1 MLDKTK
7 EEYLGLLRKNERLR
21 KELDTLKNKTSSD
34 VADDGTPS
42 EASIPEKNPPSLSR
56 PPSPWQPVQTLEELV
71 LYRDYARL
79 YSDILQ
85 ITLHPALC
93 IDQKTLG
100 PSSFEKASFYDPATW
115 DSLSPAARNLRIR
128 GGIFDLVARFLLLG
142 SSCRADLVFDW
153 SLHRASV
160 EALASFQKLMIRD
173 AGSKLPPSPA
183 PLFLTPTLDPDN
195 CENQLLTLPSSHP
208 VSREKINAWHRMW
221 LQDEHGTIFNS
232 KSTGQVFVT
241 DAIMDLLRPVLSPS
255 RTEQDELSLSQA
267 VTQLCERAYDVG
279 RLMFEGGF
287 NLTILEG
294 GEDVFGLATLEVGED
309 VGTNKAIIAGFEGP
323 ALEVGDAGEVL
334 FTLFAG
340 MARGGR
346 ADGRIRWLKKPE
358 VVVGPKKMASA
369 ADMEAVPV

>member
-1 MLDKTK
+1 MLVVS
-7 EEYLGLLRKNERLR
+7 Y
-21 KELDTLKNKTSSD
+21 
-34 VADDGTPS
+34 
-42 EASIPEKNPPSLSR
+42 PP
-56 PPSPWQPVQTLEELV
+56 
-71 LYRDYARL
+71 
-79 YSDILQ
+79 
-85 ITLHPALC
+85 
-93 IDQKTLG
+93 
-100 PSSFEKASFYDPATW
+100 
-115 DSLSPAARNLRIR
+115 
-128 GGIFDLVARFLLLG
+128 
-142 SSCRADLVFDW
+142 
-153 SLHRASV
+153 
-160 EALASFQKLMIRD
+160 
-173 AGSKLPPSPA
+173 LPP
-183 PLFLTPTLDPDN
+183 PLFLTPLDPDN
-195 CENQLLTLPSSHP
+195 CANQLLTLPSSHP

-287 NLTILEG
+287 NL
-294 GEDVFGLATLEVGED
+294 ATLEVGED